1 MSRFSNTYKP
11 MCSFKLEHDSELL
24 TQDYVTFFPD
34 ESTFKMISK
43 HKLQVKNTPEGLLVL
58 YKINEEFDP
67 VTEDETIIID
77 DVPVIN
83 KKVVGYV
90 KNGNTTNWLPN
101 AADIILTFYG
111 VTNNIYKKDTNWENL
126 DLNKYIKY
134 SSGMLN
140 GVETVDNNITSFR
153 KPDAVFELL
162 VTDANIIAGN
172 ETKFKFKTKI

>member
-1 MSRFSNTYKP
+1 MSRLSHTYKT

-24 TQDYVTFFPD
+24 TQEYVTFFPD

-67 VTEDETIIID
+67 VTVDETIIIEG
-77 DVPVIN
+77 VPVIN

-90 KNGNTTNWLPN
+90 KSGQSTNWLPN
-101 AADIILTFYG
+101 TATITLTFYG
-111 VTNNIYKKDTNWENL
+111 VTNNIYKKDTIWQDLN
-126 DLNKYIKY
+126 LNKYIKY
-134 SSGMLN
+134 SSAMLN

-162 VTDANIIAGN
+162 ITDANIIAGN
-172 ETKFKFKTKI
+172 ETKFEFKTEI